1 MLLVPLRNEI
11 ENFISKTENYNI
23 SDDSRMTYMTEKV
36 NYIMKIEIY
45 NLNELLK
52 NESMLSE

>member
-1 MLLVPLRNEI
+1 MLLALLRNEI
-11 ENFISKTENYNI
+11 EKFISKTENCNI

-36 NYIMKIEIY
+36 NYIMKIETY
-45 NLNELLK
+45 NLSELLK